1 LNNVVAIAYLM
12 QKYPYV
18 FPIVGGRKVE
28 HLQANLEALE
38 ISLGP
43 EQITYLE
50 SIVPFDKG
58 FPYTAFVSLT
68 DYFFNVCKVGLY
80 MLVARVTDLSTTS
93 WPRLLDT
100 LTDGLVLGRF
110 TRLLGSSSFQNLFH
124 CKNVENVV
132 CIMSKTR

>member
-1 LNNVVAIAYLM
+1 VAIAYLM

-58 FPYTAFVSLT
+58 FPYSAFVSLV
-68 DYFFNVCKVGLY
+68 DYFSTCKVDLY

-100 LTDGLVLGRF
+100 LTDGLVLRQF
-110 TRLLGSSSFQNLFH
+110 TRRLGSSSFQNPFH
-124 CKNVENVV
+124 CFK
-132 CIMSKTR
+132 KTSRM